1 MTQVTEFTNGSD
13 DKYLLD
19 ECAQIDSTLAEK
31 YNYTQSRDIIGIGA
45 KDEVVLNVAIK
56 KQFVLITGDKRLALH
71 AILHNQKVVF
81 QYCKTKHRVIIEPKL
96 TEYYDPISQYILQR
110 DIVAP

>member
-1 MTQVTEFTNGSD
+1 MVQATELASRSE

-19 ECAQIDSTLAEK
+19 ECAQIDSALAEK
-31 YNYTQSRDIIGIGA
+31 YNYTLSRDIIGMGA
-45 KDEVVLNVAIK
+45 KDEVVLNVAIE
-56 KQFVLITGDKRLALH
+56 KQFVLITGDKKLALH

-96 TEYYDPISQYILQR
+96 TEYYDPISQYILQH
-110 DIVAP
+110 DVVAP